1 MGEDREPGERPSA
14 NARFRKYML
23 LLFAAAFVI
32 WAVLRFVVN
41 A

>member
-1 MGEDREPGERPSA
+1 MSEDREPGDGPSA
-14 NARFRKYML
+14 NTRFRNYML
-23 LLFAAAFVI
+23 LLFAAAFVV